1 MTIQT
6 YPASSRFEYD
16 KGWLKGGHSFSFGEY
31 YDAENVKFGPMRV
44 CNDDVIAPG
53 KGFGAHPHSDM
64 EIVSIILSGRLR
76 HEDSLGNVAVTGFGG
91 VQRMSAG
98 SGVIHTEH
106 NPSEHEDV
114 HILQLWFE
122 PTERGKQ
129 PSYTTSEFD
138 TAALDGALLPIASGQ
153 RLEGVTDMGQDMT
166 IYLSRLETGQSLNFR
181 QADGRRTF
189 LFVIE
194 GQLEVAGGGD
204 TASLGRRDTARIT
217 DAPELALTA
226 AEPVFYMLVDLP

>member
-1 MTIQT
+1 MIQV

-16 KGWLKGGHSFSFGEY
+16 KGWLKGGHSFSFAEY
-31 YDAENVKFGPMRV
+31 YDPENVKFGPMRV

-64 EIVSIILSGRLR
+64 EIVSLILSGKLR

-98 SGVIHTEH
+98 TGVIHTEH
-106 NPSEHEDV
+106 NPSEQEDV

-122 PTERGKQ
+122 PSERGKQ
-129 PSYTTSEFD
+129 PSYTTGEFD
-138 TAALDGALLPIASGQ
+138 TTALDGALVPVASGQ
-153 RLEGVTDMGQDMT
+153 GLEGVTDLGQDLT
-166 IYLSRLETGQSLNFR
+166 IYLGRLEAGQNLAFK
-181 QADGRRTF
+181 QAVGRRVF

-194 GQLEVAGGGD
+194 GQLEVSGAGEV
-204 TASLGRRDTARIT
+204 TSLGRRDTARIT
-217 DAPELALTA
+217 DAPELTLTGTA
-226 AEPVFYMLVDLP
+226 PVFYMLIDLPE

>member
-1 MTIQT
+1 MINV

-16 KGWLKGGHSFSFGEY
+16 KGWLKGGHSFSFADY
-31 YDAENVKFGPMRV
+31 YDPENVKFGPMRV

-64 EIVSIILSGRLR
+64 EILSIILSGKLR

-98 SGVIHTEH
+98 TGVIHTEH

-122 PTERGKQ
+122 PLERGKA
-129 PSYTTSEFD
+129 PSYTTGEFD
-138 TAALDGALLPIASGQ
+138 TAALDGALVPIASG
-153 RLEGVTDMGQDMT
+153 RGLEGVTAMGQDMT
-166 IYLSRLETGQSLNFR
+166 VYLSRLEAR
-181 QADGRRTF
+181 QVLDFKQAVGRRIF

-194 GQLEVAGGGD
+194 GELEAAGAGE
-204 TASLGRRDTARIT
+204 TVKLGRRDTARIV
-217 DAPELALTA
+217 DAPELSLVGGA
-226 AEPVFYMLVDLP
+226 PVFYMLIDLP

>member
-1 MTIQT
+1 MIQV

-16 KGWLKGGHSFSFGEY
+16 KGWLKGGHSFSFAEY
-31 YDAENVKFGPMRV
+31 YDPENVKFGPMRV

-64 EIVSIILSGRLR
+64 EIISIILSGRLR

-98 SGVIHTEH
+98 TGVIHTEH

-122 PTERGKQ
+122 PTERGKE
-129 PSYTTSEFD
+129 PSYTTGEFD
-138 TAALDGALLPIASGQ
+138 TAALDGALVPVASGQ
-153 RLEGVTDMGQDMT
+153 GLEGVTDMGQDMT
-166 IYLSRLETGQSLNFR
+166 IYLSRLEEGQKIDFN
-181 QADGRRTF
+181 QADGRRIF

-194 GQLEVAGGGD
+194 GELAVSGSSENV
-204 TASLGRRDTARIT
+204 TLGRRDTARIT
-217 DAPELALTA
+217 ETSELGLTGTT
-226 AEPVFYMLVDLP
+226 PVFYMLVDLP

>member
-1 MTIQT
+1 MIQT

-31 YDAENVKFGPMRV
+31 YDPENVKFGPMRV
-44 CNDDVIAPG
+44 CNDDIIAPG

-76 HEDSLGNVAVTGFGG
+76 HEDSLGSVAVTGFGG

-98 SGVIHTEH
+98 TGVIHTEH
-106 NPSEHEDV
+106 NPSDREDV

-122 PTERGKQ
+122 PAERGKQ
-129 PSYTTSEFD
+129 PSYTTGEFD
-138 TAALDGALLPIASGQ
+138 PAGLDGALLPIASGQ
-153 RLEGVTDMGQDMT
+153 GLEGVTDLGQDMT
-166 IYLSRLETGQSLNFR
+166 IYLSRLEAGQKLDFR
-181 QADGRRTF
+181 QEAGRRVF

-194 GQLEVAGGGD
+194 GELKVDGSGEAAV
-204 TASLGRRDTARIT
+204 LGRRDTARIT
-217 DAPELALTA
+217 EAPELALTA
-226 AEPVFYMLVDLP
+226 SAPVFYMLVDLP

>member
-1 MTIQT
+1 MLQV

-16 KGWLKGGHSFSFGEY
+16 KGWLKGGHSFSFADY
-31 YDAENVKFGPMRV
+31 YDPENVKFGPMRV

-64 EIVSIILSGRLR
+64 EIVSIILSGQLR

-106 NPSEHEDV
+106 NPSEHEPV

-122 PTERGKQ
+122 PTERGKT
-129 PSYTTSEFD
+129 PSYTTGEFD
-138 TAALDGALLPIASGQ
+138 TAALDGALVPVASGQ
-153 RLEGVTDMGQDMT
+153 NLEGVTDMGQDMT
-166 IYLSRLETGQSLNFR
+166 IYLSRLEAGQALTFNH
-181 QADGRRTF
+181 AEGRRTF

-194 GQLEVAGGGD
+194 GQLKVSGAEHEVV
-204 TASLGRRDTARIT
+204 LGRRDTARIT
-217 DAPELALTA
+217 ESPELVLTG
-226 AEPVFYMLVDLP
+226 ESPVFYMLVDLP

>member
-1 MTIQT
+1 MIQT

-31 YDAENVKFGPMRV
+31 YDPENVKFGPMRV
-44 CNDDVIAPG
+44 CNDDIIAPG

-64 EIVSIILSGRLR
+64 EIISIILSGRLR
-76 HEDSLGNVAVTGFGG
+76 HEDSLGSVAVTGFGG

-98 SGVIHTEH
+98 TGVIHTEH
-106 NPSEHEDV
+106 NPSDHEDV

-129 PSYTTSEFD
+129 PSYTTGEFD
-138 TAALDGALLPIASGQ
+138 TAALDGALIPIASGQ
-153 RLEGVTDMGQDMT
+153 GIEGVTDLGQDMT
-166 IYLSRLETGQSLNFR
+166 IYLSRLEQGQQIDFR
-181 QADGRRTF
+181 QAPGRRVF

-194 GQLEVAGGGD
+194 GELTVTGEGG
-204 TASLGRRDTARIT
+204 TSALGRRDTARIT
-217 DAPELALTA
+217 EMPELSLSGSS
-226 AEPVFYMLVDLP
+226 PVFYMLVDLP

>member
-1 MTIQT
+1 MIQV

-16 KGWLKGGHSFSFGEY
+16 KGWLKGGHSFSFAEY
-31 YDAENVKFGPMRV
+31 YDPENVKFGPMRV

-98 SGVIHTEH
+98 TGVIHTEH

-122 PTERGKQ
+122 PAERGKA
-129 PSYTTSEFD
+129 PSYTTGEFD
-138 TAALDGALLPIASGQ
+138 TAALDGALVAIASGQ
-153 RLEGVTDMGQDMT
+153 GLEGVTDMGQDMT
-166 IYLSRLETGQSLNFR
+166 IYLSRMEEGQKIGFK
-181 QADGRRTF
+181 QAAGRRVF

-194 GQLEVAGGGD
+194 GELNVSGAGD
-204 TASLGRRDTARIT
+204 TVSLGRRDTARIT
-217 DAPELALTA
+217 EAPELSLIGNS
-226 AEPVFYMLVDLP
+226 PVFYMLVDLP